1 MRFEDIQTSLLLHPR
16 FKHSLGVMKM
26 ALKLNE
32 IHQLNVDEEKIKFA
46 SLLHD
51 VTKTMDIDEQIEL
64 ILTSYPEVVNEEL
77 YKSLPVVHSFSG
89 SVIAKYQYN
98 ILDLDI
104 LNAIFYHTTGR
115 KEMSNLEK
123 LIFLSD
129 YIEEGRSGENFSEVR
144 EIAYN
149 NIDEAIL
156 RMYELNFKYLESKK
170 THIHSFSI
178 EAYEY
183 YKGGKKC

>member
-1 MRFEDIQTSLLLHPR
+1 MKFEDIQTSLLLHPR
-16 FKHSLGVMKM
+16 FKHSIGVMKM
-26 ALKLNE
+26 ALKLSK
-32 IHQLNVDEEKIKFA
+32 IHKLNVNEEKIKFA
-46 SLLHD
+46 AMLHD
-51 VTKTMDIDEQIEL
+51 VTKNMNIDEQIEL

-77 YKSLPVVHSFSG
+77 YKSLPVVHSFCG
-89 SVIAKYQYN
+89 SVIARYQYGVE
-98 ILDLDI
+98 DEDI

-129 YIEEGRSGENFSEVR
+129 YIEEGRVGENFSEVR

-149 NIDEAIL
+149 NIDKAIL
-156 RMYELNFKYLESKK
+156 RMYELNFEYLKSKNA
-170 THIHSFSI
+170 HIHSYSI

-183 YKGGKKC
+183 YKGGK